1 MINTTENQLNIMFDL
16 HGVIGDYPETF
27 KPLMQLLK
35 TSGHKIFICSG
46 PDCKTIKEELDFLG
60 YYQNTHYDEIISIY
74 EHLLNLGVT
83 FEFDECNRPW
93 TDETI
98 WWNSKSLICK
108 KYKIKIMI
116 DDHIEYS
123 KTLDPE
129 TTFVLFRG
137 L

>member
-46 PDCKTIKEELDFLG
+46 PDSKTIKMELDFLD
-60 YYQNTHYDEIISIY
+60 YQENIHYDEIISIY
-74 EHLLNLGVT
+74 EYLLSLGVT
-83 FEFDECNRPW
+83 FEFDERNRPW
-93 TDETI
+93 TNETI
-98 WWNSKSLICK
+98 WWRSKSEICK
-108 KYKIKIMI
+108 TYNIKIMI
-116 DDHIEYS
+116 DDHEEYS
-123 KTLDPE
+123 KTLSPE
-129 TTFVLFRG
+129 TTFVLFKG